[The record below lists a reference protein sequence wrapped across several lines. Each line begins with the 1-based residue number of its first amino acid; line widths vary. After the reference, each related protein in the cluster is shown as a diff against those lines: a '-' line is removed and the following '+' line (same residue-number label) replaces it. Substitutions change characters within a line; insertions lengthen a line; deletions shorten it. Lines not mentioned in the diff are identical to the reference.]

1 MYRFRY
7 FEESMTASRTVN
19 DYRLSLRFF
28 STKRKLSDTDPSP
41 MVKPWKSKDQFAK
54 VNLIFSPNE
63 FQSKVLSH
71 VNESNRD
78 HIMQTSISYV

>member
-7 FEESMTASRTVN
+7 FEESMTASRTV
-19 DYRLSLRFF
+19 RLQTVPKILFYQKETFRYGS
-28 STKRKLSDTDPSP
+28 
-41 MVKPWKSKDQFAK
+41 KPYGEAMEVKDQFAK

-71 VNESNRD
+71 VNESK
-78 HIMQTSISYV
+78 

>member
-7 FEESMTASRTVN
+7 FEESMTASRTV
-19 DYRLSLRFF
+19 RLQTVPKILFYQKETSRYG
-28 STKRKLSDTDPSP
+28 S
-41 MVKPWKSKDQFAK
+41 KSYGEAMEVKDQFAK

-71 VNESNRD
+71 VNESK
-78 HIMQTSISYV
+78 

>member
-1 MYRFRY
+1 MYRFWY
-7 FEESMTASRTVN
+7 FEESMTASRTVK

-41 MVKPWKSKDQFAK
+41 VGEAMEVKAQFAK

-71 VNESNRD
+71 VNESK
-78 HIMQTSISYV
+78 

>member
-7 FEESMTASRTVN
+7 FEESMTASRTLIVPKILF
-19 DYRLSLRFF
+19 YQKETFRYGSK
-28 STKRKLSDTDPSP
+28 SYGEA
-41 MVKPWKSKDQFAK
+41 MEVKAQFAK

-71 VNESNRD
+71 VNESK
-78 HIMQTSISYV
+78 

>member
-7 FEESMTASRTVN
+7 FEESMTASRTV
-19 DYRLSLRFF
+19 RLQTVPKILFYQKETFRYGSK
-28 STKRKLSDTDPSP
+28 SYGEA
-41 MVKPWKSKDQFAK
+41 MEVKAQFAK

-71 VNESNRD
+71 VNESK
-78 HIMQTSISYV
+78 

>member
-7 FEESMTASRTVN
+7 FEESMAASRTV
-19 DYRLSLRFF
+19 RLQTVPKILFYQKETFRYGSK
-28 STKRKLSDTDPSP
+28 SYGEA
-41 MVKPWKSKDQFAK
+41 MEVKAQFAK

-71 VNESNRD
+71 VNESK
-78 HIMQTSISYV
+78 

>member
-19 DYRLSLRFF
+19 DYRLSLRILFYQKETF
-28 STKRKLSDTDPSP
+28 RYGSKSYGEA
-41 MVKPWKSKDQFAK
+41 MEVKAQFAK

-71 VNESNRD
+71 VNESK
-78 HIMQTSISYV
+78 